1 MDLLSIIS
9 FVGFTL
15 LVALIAWYATKGT
28 DESSAKG
35 YFLGGRSLGALT
47 IAGSL
52 LLTNLS
58 AEQIV
63 GLNGQSFS
71 EGVLVMAWETLAAV
85 AIIFTAIYLLPK
97 YMRSGITTI
106 PEFIEYRFDQQTK
119 ALLSILFLVAFGI
132 VLLPTILYSGS
143 LAFSTM
149 FDLPSVLGISESATI
164 KICVWSIGI
173 IGIAY
178 AIFGGL
184 KAVAV
189 SDLVNAVGLLI
200 GGLLIP
206 FFGLMFIGDDSVI
219 DGLNILWNSNQEKF
233 NAIGSVESSIPVE
246 TLFTGMM
253 IAQIYYW
260 GTNQS
265 ILQRVFGAK
274 SLKEGQK
281 GMILAGLV
289 KFLIPI
295 IVVLP
300 GIIAWHIF
308 GGSLENADQAYPALV
323 KKVLPTAFLGFFAA
337 VLFGAVLSSFN
348 SLLNSSATLFGFDL
362 YKQFFKKEATE
373 KQSVKSGKI
382 FGLFLAVISMI
393 ISPLIADAPD
403 GLFSYIQQALGSLSV
418 PILAVV
424 TMGIVTKHIP
434 AIAAKIVLVGGVLIY
449 LISLLFLEPTFR
461 TNALDAAA
469 ENGIITKT
477 EMIIQKGSS
486 QKLFS
491 QKGKIV
497 DKFEV
502 KALENKKLTAEDLN
516 IIKTKK
522 PEEILAVVKKVD
534 IIKARAYPHFLHI
547 MGILF
552 VINIAIML
560 IIGRVQP
567 QTKPYSPVITKE
579 IDVTPWKYTKTIGLI
594 IVLLVLST
602 YIIFS

>member
-1 MDLLSIIS
+1 MDLVSIIS
-9 FVGFTL
+9 FIGFTL
-15 LVALIAWYATKGT
+15 LVAFIAWYATRGT
-28 DESSAKG
+28 DETSAKG
-35 YFLGGRSLGALT
+35 YYLGGRSLGAIT

-71 EGVLVMAWETLAAV
+71 EGILVMAWETLAAI

-106 PEFIEYRFDQQTK
+106 PEFVQHRFDQQTK
-119 ALLSILFLVAFGI
+119 AILSVLFLIAFAI

-149 FDLPSVLGISESATI
+149 FDLPVLFGMSESGVIT
-164 KICVWSIGI
+164 ICVWSIGI
-173 IGIAY
+173 IGVFY

-189 SDLVNAVGLLI
+189 SDLVNAIGLLI

-206 FFGLMFIGDDSVI
+206 VFGLLLIGDGSVSE
-219 DGLNILWNSNQEKF
+219 GLTILWDSNPEKF
-233 NAIGSVESSIPVE
+233 DAIGDVDASIPFG
-246 TLFTGMM
+246 TIFTGMM

-281 GMILAGLV
+281 GMMIAGFV
-289 KFLIPI
+289 KFLIPV

-308 GGSLENADQAYPALV
+308 EGNLSNADVAYPALV
-323 KKVLPTAFLGFFAA
+323 KKVLPGAFLGFFAA

-348 SLLNSSATLFGFDL
+348 SLLNSSATLFGYDL
-362 YKQFFKKEATE
+362 YKHYFKKDATE
-373 KQSVKSGKI
+373 KQTVKAGKK
-382 FGLFLAVISMI
+382 FGLLIAIISMC
-393 ISPLIADAPD
+393 IAPFIANAPD
-403 GLFSYIQQALGSLSV
+403 GLFAYIQEALGSLSV

-424 TMGIVTKHIP
+424 FIGIVTKHVP
-434 AIAAKIVLVGGVLIY
+434 ALGAKIALIGGVAMY
-449 LISLLFLEPTFR
+449 LISQFILRPYVFGT
-461 TNALDAAA
+461 
-469 ENGIITKT
+469 ENYI
-477 EMIIQKGSS
+477 
-486 QKLFS
+486 
-491 QKGKIV
+491 
-497 DKFEV
+497 
-502 KALENKKLTAEDLN
+502 
-516 IIKTKK
+516 
-522 PEEILAVVKKVD
+522 
-534 IIKARAYPHFLHI
+534 HFLHV

-552 VINIAIML
+552 VINIVIML
-560 IIGRVQP
+560 VIGKLYPKKDIYVP
-567 QTKPYSPVITKE
+567 EVTEE
-579 IDVTPWKYTKTIGLI
+579 IDITPWKHAKTVGLI
-594 IVLLVLST
+594 ITILVIST
-602 YIIFS
+602 YFIF

>member
-1 MDLLSIIS
+1 MGLIS
-9 FVGFTL
+9 FIGFTL
-15 LVALIAWYATKGT
+15 LVAFYAWWKTRGT
-28 DESSAKG
+28 DEKSADG
-35 YFLGGRSLGALT
+35 YYLGGRSLGAIT

-71 EGVLVMAWETLAAV
+71 EGVLVMAWETLAAIAMV
-85 AIIFTAIYLLPK
+85 ITAVWLLPK
-97 YMRSGITTI
+97 YMRGGITTI
-106 PEFIEYRFDQQTK
+106 PEFIEKRFDQQTK
-119 ALLSILFLVAFGI
+119 AILSILFLIAFGV

-149 FDLPSVLGISESATI
+149 FDLPTMLGMSENTVI
-164 KICVWSIGI
+164 WLCVWSIGL
-173 IGIAY
+173 IGIVY

-189 SDLVNAVGLLI
+189 SDLVNAIGLLI

-206 FFGLMFIGDDSVI
+206 YFGLSLIGDGSMA
-219 DGLNILWNSNQEKF
+219 DGLSELWTSNQDKF
-233 NAIGSVESSIPVE
+233 DATGGPTSSIPVG
-246 TLFTGMM
+246 TIFTGMM

-281 GMILAGLV
+281 GMMLAAFV

-308 GGSLENADQAYPALV
+308 EGNLERADQAYPQLV
-323 KKVLPTAFLGFFAA
+323 RTVLPAGLLGFFAA

-362 YKQFFKKEATE
+362 YKYYFKEDASEHQT
-373 KQSVKSGKI
+373 VKAGKI
-382 FGLFLAVISMI
+382 FGLVLALISM
-393 ISPLIADAPD
+393 SIAPFIANAPD
-403 GLFSYIQQALGSLSV
+403 GLFSYIQQSLGSLSV
-418 PILAVV
+418 PIFAVV
-424 TMGIVTKHIP
+424 FIGILTKKVP
-434 AIAAKIVLVGGVLIY
+434 AIGAKVVLIGGVLMY
-449 LISLLFLEPTFR
+449 LCSLIILGPYFTE
-461 TNALDAAA
+461 NAMTEAAA
-469 ENGIITKT
+469 NGITDP
-477 EMIIQKGSS
+477 E
-486 QKLFS
+486 
-491 QKGKIV
+491 
-497 DKFEV
+497 
-502 KALENKKLTAEDLN
+502 ALNL
-516 IIKTKK
+516 
-522 PEEILAVVKKVD
+522 
-534 IIKARAYPHFLHI
+534 IKAEAYPHFLHV

-552 VINIAIML
+552 VVNVVIML
-560 IIGRVQP
+560 VIGALKPKTDIYVP
-567 QTKPYSPVITKE
+567 TVTKQ
-579 IDVTPWKYTKTIGLI
+579 IDTTPWKYAFLVGGI

-602 YIIFS
+602 YFIF